1 MLFCLGVLLV
11 RKPGWPFAMKLDLTP
26 SSFVTPSSFFDPKLF
41 LAVRSFGLVASHA

>member
-26 SSFVTPSSFFDPKLF
+26 SSFFDPKLF